1 MKHQLIFLVMAASL
15 LSLASCSHLSPEA
28 KKMVGEYYIPEISED
43 EPVMELNGD
52 GTCLF
57 RAIKPGV
64 LTYVVHGTWD
74 VVNDSLTA
82 QLDPATL
89 EWEGDSLSIG
99 EIPVKSSRHIVMFND
114 MNLELENEGIHYMY
128 HRRNK

>member
-1 MKHQLIFLVMAASL
+1 
-15 LSLASCSHLSPEA
+15 
-28 KKMVGEYYIPEISED
+28 MVGEYYIPEISED
-43 EPVMELNGD
+43 DPVMELNSD

-64 LTYVVHGTWD
+64 LTYVVRGTWN

-114 MNLELENEGIHYMY
+114 LNLELENEGIHYMY

>member
-1 MKHQLIFLVMAASL
+1 MKHQLIFPVIAASL
-15 LSLASCSHLSPEA
+15 LTLASCSHLSPEA

-43 EPVMELNGD
+43 DPVMELNSN

-64 LTYVVHGTWD
+64 LTYVVRGTWN
-74 VVNDSLTA
+74 VVNDSLTV
-82 QLDPATL
+82 QLDPTSL

-99 EIPVKSSRHIVMFND
+99 EIPTKSSRHIVMFND
-114 MNLELENEGIHYMY
+114 MNLELENEGIRYMY